1 MYHWRFAD
9 MTLTQ
14 RLSSAGAVLI
24 QGVKGSGKTETAL
37 QQAASMVQ
45 MDISTTVK
53 YQMEVDPN
61 LVLNGDVPRLIDEW
75 QVYPEIWNH
84 VRHEVDARKGKGQF
98 ILTGSS
104 TALDSP
110 RLHSGAGRISPMSMR
125 PMSSHERGWSTG
137 VLSLY
142 GLLHGEQPTCDEVS
156 FNLDTLVERL
166 IIGGWPGLLSS
177 DVHDGVRH
185 GRDYISIIAE
195 VDLQSASQRRH
206 DPLKVM
212 RLLQSYARNIST
224 EASMATLSMDTAGSD
239 HSVTDETVAV
249 YLDTLRR
256 LFIIEDLPA
265 WNVHIRSS
273 QFLRKGVKRHFVDPS
288 LAIGALGLSVDAL
301 KKDLQ
306 YTGFLFES
314 MVIRDLRIYA
324 EQHDGKVYHYRDS
337 QALEVDAIIEFADG
351 TWAAFEI
358 KMGFRAQD
366 EGALNLLKLADRI
379 DYTKREKPALLAVI
393 TANGFAY
400 RREDGV
406 AVIPIGVLTA

>member
-1 MYHWRFAD
+1 MLA
-9 MTLTQ
+9 Q

-37 QQAASMVQ
+37 QQATSIVQ
-45 MDISTTVK
+45 MDIDTTVK

-61 LVLNGDVPRLIDEW
+61 LVLNGAAPRLIDEW

-84 VRHEVDARKGKGQF
+84 VRHEVDTRKGTGQF

-104 TALDSP
+104 TALDTP
-110 RLHSGAGRISPMSMR
+110 HLHSGAGRISPMIMR
-125 PMSSHERGWSTG
+125 PMSSHERGWSAG
-137 VLSLY
+137 LLSLY
-142 GLLHGEQPTCDEVS
+142 GLLHGERPACDEVS
-156 FNLDTLVERL
+156 FNLDSLVEQL
-166 IIGGWPGLLSS
+166 VIGGWPGLLSS
-177 DVHDGVRH
+177 DVHGGLRH
-185 GRDYISIIAE
+185 GRDYISAITE
-195 VDLQSASQRRH
+195 VDLQRASKRRH

-212 RLLQSYARNIST
+212 RLLRSYARNIST
-224 EASMATLSMDTAGSD
+224 AASLATLSKDPEGSRY
-239 HSVTDETVAV
+239 SVTDETVAV
-249 YLDTLRR
+249 YLDALRR

-273 QFLRKGVKRHFVDPS
+273 QLLRKGVKRHFVDPS
-288 LAIGALGLSVDAL
+288 LAIGALGLSIDTL
-301 KKDLQ
+301 KKDLR
-306 YTGFLFES
+306 YTGVLFES
-314 MVIRDLRIYA
+314 MVIRDLRVYA

-337 QALEVDAIIEFADG
+337 QGLAVDAIIEYADG

-366 EGALNLLKLADRI
+366 EGAQNLLKLADRI